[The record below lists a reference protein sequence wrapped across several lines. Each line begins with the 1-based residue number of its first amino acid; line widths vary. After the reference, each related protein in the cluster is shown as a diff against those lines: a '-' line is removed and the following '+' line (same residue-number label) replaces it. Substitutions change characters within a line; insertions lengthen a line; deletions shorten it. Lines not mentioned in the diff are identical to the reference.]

1 MSLRARLTIIYTTVL
16 GAVLVLFGLAVY
28 GLINTVL
35 IRQIDDSLQR
45 AAGDFISV
53 GRVDE
58 TGRFVFTQP
67 VSLDSGVFVQ
77 VWDSEANLV
86 AISQSTD
93 PGSRLR
99 QPLDTENLNTTEVVF
114 TNVDIN
120 GTSFRVLSVPLSAN
134 EMPIGVLQAGTSL
147 SIIGAVRT
155 DLIQFLLV
163 LSAVATVLAGLIGLA
178 IARRALAPLGTVTE
192 TALQITRADDLSR
205 RIPYSGSPDDEVGR
219 LIIAFN
225 DTLARLDKLF
235 TTQRRFIAD
244 IGHELRTPLT
254 VMRGNLD
261 LMHRTDKKDPESIQS
276 IELEVDRLTRLVGDL
291 LLLAQAEVGKLPLDR
306 RQVELDTLLL
316 EVFAQI
322 RVLAAERIEVKI
334 GDIDQVLVCGDRDRL
349 KQVALNLLAN
359 AVKYTPEGGAVRAD
373 LSKDGDWAVLSVKDN
388 GPGIAEEDLP
398 HIFERFYRG
407 DKARHRGSDGT
418 GFGLG
423 LSIAYWIVR
432 NHGGEIQVDSA
443 LGKGTTFHLRL
454 PLADHDCPEQ
464 TKDLRLTAPRPERT
478 S

>member
-28 GLINTVL
+28 GLISTVL

-45 AAGDFISV
+45 AAGDFIFVS
-53 GRVDE
+53 RVDE
-58 TGRFVFTQP
+58 DGRFVFTQQ
-67 VSLDSGVFVQ
+67 VSLDSSVFVQ
-77 VWDSEANLV
+77 VWDSDANLV

-99 QPLDTENLNTTEVVF
+99 QPLDEENVTATQVSF
-114 TNVDIN
+114 ATVDVD
-120 GTSFRVLSVPLSAN
+120 GTPFRVLTVPLSTSDI
-134 EMPIGVLQAGTSL
+134 PIGVLQAGTSL
-147 SIIGAVRT
+147 NIISAVRT
-155 DLIQFLLV
+155 DLIQFMLV

-261 LMHRTDKKDPESIQS
+261 LMHRTKKKDPESIQS
-276 IELEVDRLTRLVGDL
+276 IEMEVDRLTRLVEDL

-306 RQVELDTLLL
+306 RQVELDTVLL

-322 RVLAAERIEVKI
+322 RVLAGERVEVKI

-359 AVKYTPEGGAVRAD
+359 AVKYTPEGGAVRVD
-373 LSKDGDWAVLSVKDN
+373 LSKDGAGAVLSVQDN

-407 DKARHRGSDGT
+407 DKARHRAGDGT

-432 NHGGEIQVDSA
+432 NHGGEITVDSK

-454 PLADHDCPEQ
+454 PLADEDCPEQ
-464 TKDLRLTAPRPERT
+464 TKDLRLTAPPPERT
-478 S
+478 D